1 MSPCSCNNQISPSRN
16 ELGVRKCKTIILNQF
31 IYTALQYLA
40 NLALSAFLACSS
52 IFFTAESKSDHE
64 RRPGVRERRPPGDL
78 PGGLP
83 AAAAAGA
90 PDDGAVGR
98 ATIRIVT
105 RCWPGARAGAG
116 GAAADDDA
124 PALPPPSRVARFR
137 TCWRRAARLGME
149 SSPPG
154 PPAPDRG
161 PDEDERR
168 ASPPIPAVPDEP
180 PDDEEERRVAVV
192 ADDER
197 CRCCLRA
204 AAAAALIPAMISD
217 GLPSMGL
224 PGLLT
229 SLSMLCRLPARE
241 DGERRRASADAL
253 PAVGGD
259 APLPCLLRDAGV
271 SLARGLALGSEGR
284 AAAMESSK

>member
-1 MSPCSCNNQISPSRN
+1 M
-16 ELGVRKCKTIILNQF
+16 
-31 IYTALQYLA
+31 
-40 NLALSAFLACSS
+40 
-52 IFFTAESKSDHE
+52 
-64 RRPGVRERRPPGDL
+64 
-78 PGGLP
+78 
-83 AAAAAGA
+83 
-90 PDDGAVGR
+90 
-98 ATIRIVT
+98 
-105 RCWPGARAGAG
+105 
-116 GAAADDDA
+116 
-124 PALPPPSRVARFR
+124 
-137 TCWRRAARLGME
+137 GME

-259 APLPCLLRDAGV
+259 APLPCLLRDTGV

-284 AAAMESSK
+284 AAALAALSILIIGNGDSAASAGLRAGRGWARWGPPRSPDDAARP